1 MNFTVDKND
10 DIVVIGFRRDL
21 SIESKRRNFYLKV
34 TSDCNII
41 TDVQEENIPDD
52 NLSVYPN
59 PATGILN
66 VTLPESY
73 QNDII
78 SILSIDGKSIEDDIN
93 VTTSDQIKI
102 DILSYV
108 PGSYLL
114 KLISKEGV
122 IRYLKFI
129 VVE

>member
-34 TSDCNII
+34 TSDCNI